1 MAQKGW
7 KKLIYGKTDSLNRL
21 CSSVGFY
28 LQEAPEKIIKQ
39 FKTKYCLDFTSMSQ
53 LFQKMNEN
61 SKDVRNNFGMAL
73 KKANLNQF
81 DGKIPKNSKTPNLN
95 THIEFIYFYRP
106 SLIAI
111 KWNSNTSIGWHVN
124 IFCMHVFFS
133 HAQLNYYIFLLA
145 KWHFIWTINVWF
157 QRFITFRPT
166 INDHSSKWYATFI

>member
-7 KKLIYGKTDSLNRL
+7 KKLIYGKTDSSYRL
-21 CSSVGFY
+21 CSSVDFY

-39 FKTKYCLDFTSMSQ
+39 FKTKYCLDFTSKSQ
-53 LFQKMNEN
+53 LFQKMNKN
-61 SKDVRNNFGMAL
+61 SKDVRNNLGMAL

-95 THIEFIYFYRP
+95 THIEFIYLYQP

-124 IFCMHVFFS
+124 IFCMHVFFFS
-133 HAQLNYYIFLLA
+133 RTVKSLHISIGQMAFYM
-145 KWHFIWTINVWF
+145 
-157 QRFITFRPT
+157 
-166 INDHSSKWYATFI
+166 ND